1 MALYYISGKTAA
13 GAVQRKSSRRY
24 LSCSIYCKSFKSI
37 ISILFL
43 HQLLQYSFQAF
54 LDRSDVLVVNI
65 GCIHAAAPSSAENA
79 GLLLNC
85 LRHYSTPHPVFM
97 SQKTPSKDFLNRDTC
112 PEPDQSVG
120 KYRCFLCRT
129 HQSLPPVLSVYGKS
143 VIHRAAP
150 LPQVEHGSQ
159 CTGNVIFGIL
169 HGHPQVVSFC
179 QIGRNRR
186 GQCASCPVGVGI
198 VNAVLL

>member
-13 GAVQRKSSRRY
+13 GAVQRQSSSRRY
-24 LSCSIYCKSFKSI
+24 LSCYSIYCKSFKSI

-97 SQKTPSKDFLNRDTC
+97 SQKTPSKALRRKFFIPPSALSLSPRRRQGRSGSSGPYPAACSLQAC
-112 PEPDQSVG
+112 PRASGPCKLQIPRPRSPDSE
-120 KYRCFLCRT
+120 R
-129 HQSLPPVLSVYGKS
+129 
-143 VIHRAAP
+143 
-150 LPQVEHGSQ
+150 
-159 CTGNVIFGIL
+159 
-169 HGHPQVVSFC
+169 
-179 QIGRNRR
+179 
-186 GQCASCPVGVGI
+186 
-198 VNAVLL
+198 

>member
-54 LDRSDVLVVNI
+54 LDRSDVLIVNI

-97 SQKTPSKDFLNRDTC
+97 SQKTPSKDFLNRYFRLCHRCDRSHAMTC
-112 PEPDQSVG
+112 IACWNRPPAISSSISCG
-120 KYRCFLCRT
+120 LCLTRRRN
-129 HQSLPPVLSVYGKS
+129 SVLSVCCS
-143 VIHRAAP
+143 RV
-150 LPQVEHGSQ
+150 
-159 CTGNVIFGIL
+159 
-169 HGHPQVVSFC
+169 
-179 QIGRNRR
+179 RR
-186 GQCASCPVGVGI
+186 QFFA
-198 VNAVLL
+198 LKT